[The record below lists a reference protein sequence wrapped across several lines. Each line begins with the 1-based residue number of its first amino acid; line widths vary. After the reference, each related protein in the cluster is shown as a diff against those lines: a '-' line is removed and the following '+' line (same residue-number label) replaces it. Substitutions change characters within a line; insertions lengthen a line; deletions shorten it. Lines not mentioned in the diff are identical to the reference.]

1 MDRGTKLAAG
11 SIAIGLLV
19 LGLKYW
25 AYMLTGS
32 VALFSDAMES
42 IVNVAASVAAFFAVR
57 LSAIPS
63 RQLTVE
69 TAFLRRASY
78 LCRRAVQLQAISNQ
92 LVPKALHDLRLHFFD
107 LGASEFNN
115 IAGG

>member
-25 AYMLTGS
+25 AYQLTGS

-57 LSAIPS
+57 LSAIPAD
-63 RQLTVE
+63 RNHPYGHYKVE
-69 TAFLRRASY
+69 YFSSVFGRRYDRPGRAFDP
-78 LCRRAVQLQAISNQ
+78 V
-92 LVPKALHDLRLHFFD
+92 
-107 LGASEFNN
+107 
-115 IAGG
+115 